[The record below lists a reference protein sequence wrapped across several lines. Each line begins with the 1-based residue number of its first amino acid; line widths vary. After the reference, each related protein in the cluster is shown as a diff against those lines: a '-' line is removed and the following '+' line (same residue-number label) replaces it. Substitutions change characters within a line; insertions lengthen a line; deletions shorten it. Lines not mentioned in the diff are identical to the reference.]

1 MEDNISKNKDLLKPK
16 KADIL
21 LIAAVLLIA
30 GIAVIFMLMQKN
42 GNKVIVDIDGDI
54 NEYSLSDNREIVL
67 NNNDGG
73 YNLLVIDDGNAYIK
87 EADCPNQIC
96 VRHKPI
102 YKNGETIICVPNKIS
117 VTVVSNIEKE
127 TDN

>member
-1 MEDNISKNKDLLKPK
+1 MEDNLIKNNDFLKPK
-16 KADIL
+16 KADII
-21 LIAAVLLIA
+21 LITAVLFIA

-42 GNKVIVDIDGDI
+42 GNKIIVNIDGDI
-54 NEYSLSDNREIVL
+54 KEYSLSDRREIVL

-73 YNLLVIDDGNAYIK
+73 HNLLVIDGGSAYIK

-102 YKNGETIICVPNKIS
+102 YKNGESIICVPNNIS
-117 VTVVSNIEKE
+117 ITVVSNIEKE

>member
-1 MEDNISKNKDLLKPK
+1 MEDNLIKNNDFLKPK
-16 KADIL
+16 KADII
-21 LIAAVLLIA
+21 LITAVLFIA

-42 GNKVIVDIDGDI
+42 GNKIIVNIDGDI
-54 NEYSLSDNREIVL
+54 KEYSLSDRREIVL

-73 YNLLVIDDGNAYIK
+73 HNLLVIDGGSAYIK
-87 EADCPNQIC
+87 EADCHNQIC

-102 YKNGETIICVPNKIS
+102 YKNGESIICVPNNIS
-117 VTVVSNIEKE
+117 ITVVSNIEKE

>member
-30 GIAVIFMLMQKN
+30 GIAVIFMLMQKK
-42 GNKVIVDIDGDI
+42 GDKAIVDIDGDI
-54 NEYSLSDNREIVL
+54 YEYSLSDSREIVL
-67 NNNDGG
+67 KNNNGG
-73 YNLLVIDDGNAYIK
+73 YNVLVIDDGSVYIK

-102 YKNGETIICVPNKIS
+102 YKNGESIICVPNKIS
-117 VTVVSNIEKE
+117 VTVVSNIEKAI
-127 TDN
+127 DN